1 MPFDVLDEL
10 FWLLLEGRPRSA
22 IADHLG
28 INLNTVTRWARRL
41 GLPKGRTGRILSMPT
56 TIVAAPAP
64 RHRAYHRLTVADRMT
79 IQAGLQ
85 STPPLSMRTIA
96 TQLGVA
102 PSTVSREIRRNRIIE
117 YDKSSPHPVYSAA
130 GAHGRTYARQARK
143 EHRSKRLDNPWLRAH
158 VINGLNDKCSPE
170 QVAGR

>member
-1 MPFDVLDEL
+1 MTTHYRRPRLPFHVLDEL

-64 RHRAYHRLTVADRMT
+64 PRPPAYRHLTIADRMT

-85 STPPLSMRTIA
+85 SDPPLSMRTIA

-102 PSTVSREIRRNRIIE
+102 PSTVSREIRRNRLIQ
-117 YDKSSPHPVYSAA
+117 YDRISPHPVYSAA
-130 GAHGRTYARQARK
+130 V
-143 EHRSKRLDNPWLRAH
+143 AH
-158 VINGLNDKCSPE
+158 VSRTRGCGLT
-170 QVAGR
+170 